1 MTTSSANRARRAKG
15 YAIVV
20 VVWLAILGVGAV
32 VTHDFL
38 ALESAQARALVTE
51 GQSEQ
56 AKGDRSKAV
65 LAFERAS
72 LLAPRSSFVQST
84 LAGTSSA
91 SIGSSVDNALRWIT
105 PHEWTRLGVVFGWV
119 AGLSAALAIARRG
132 DNRMARRI
140 AVGAGIAFV
149 LSAGGALESSRA
161 SRALAVVTGP
171 TGVLVSPYDGAGATA
186 DLHPGAVVVVGLRY
200 GRFVHVSG
208 PDGSEGWVATGAL
221 ESVVGA
227 SI

>member
-1 MTTSSANRARRAKG
+1 MTTSANRSRRAKG

-20 VVWLAILGVGAV
+20 VVWLAILGVGAA

-56 AKGDRSKAV
+56 AKGERSKAA

-84 LAGTSSA
+84 LAGTSA
-91 SIGSSVDNALRWIT
+91 ANVGSSVDSALMWIT
-105 PHEWTRLGVVFGWV
+105 PREWTRLGVVFGWV
-119 AGLSAALAIARRG
+119 AGLAAAIAIVRRR
-132 DNRMARRI
+132 DSLAPRRVAI
-140 AVGAGIAFV
+140 VAGIAFV
-149 LSAGGALESSRA
+149 LSAGGALESNRA

-171 TGVLVSPYDGAGATA
+171 TGILVSPYDGAGATG
-186 DLHPGAVVVVGLRY
+186 DLHPGAVVVVGSRY
-200 GRFVHVSG
+200 GHFLHIGGSG
-208 PDGSEGWVATGAL
+208 GAEGWVASGAL
-221 ESVVGA
+221 EAVVGT